1 MIREDPYWEIYSGD
15 GPYLLLVHGFLS
27 SGAQWQPNLDA
38 LSKFCRP
45 VVMEL
50 YGHGRSP
57 SPTDDARYR
66 PAGYASAIDAIR
78 ERLGVERWFVC
89 GYSLGAAITANYV
102 LENPD
107 RVRGHIMTNSSSAF
121 AEQAMVDQWRATAEQ
136 TATSIKKGGKAAVDK
151 IAVHPK
157 NAKRL
162 PESVKRA
169 LVEDARILNPEGIAR
184 TMQFTLPEASVRS
197 RLVKNPVPGRLVCG
211 RFEERFRDHRTF
223 ADSLPNFDVVDVD
236 AGHGVNMEAVDAFN
250 TAVETFIAAH

>member
-1 MIREDPYWEIYSGD
+1 M
-15 GPYLLLVHGFLS
+15 
-27 SGAQWQPNLDA
+27 
-38 LSKFCRP
+38 
-45 VVMEL
+45 
-50 YGHGRSP
+50 
-57 SPTDDARYR
+57 
-66 PAGYASAIDAIR
+66 
-78 ERLGVERWFVC
+78 
-89 GYSLGAAITANYV
+89 